1 MWEGEEETAAEEK
14 SVRVAAMRDGTRNEN
29 ATRWWG
35 AIEMD
40 VNEDSVAPWKVD
52 GMPVDDCAEES
63 VEGGGGGCAD
73 FEFGMNDVTTAT
85 GCAISRKIARILW
98 ESPRTF
104 SILVVRLEE
113 DRRVSASARRDMVLK
128 ALASQDLPQECSA
141 SRDGKFIRE

>member
-1 MWEGEEETAAEEK
+1 MWEGEEGAAAEEK

-52 GMPVDDCAEES
+52 GMLVDDCAEES
-63 VEGGGGGCAD
+63 VEGGGAD

-85 GCAISRKIARILW
+85 GCAISRKSARILW

-104 SILVVRLEE
+104 SLLVVRLEE